1 MAVSPSLSAL
11 SSISFPLDQAIHLST
26 ILVCLTPRII
36 PSIASHS
43 SELFSVLLHLLSAAI
58 PLFLIRSA
66 VSFSF
71 SPCVIDAICTLT
83 HIARLNLSLIPELT
97 DPLMR
102 LPSPE
107 IASIFYT
114 EKGSYYFISLF
125 FSFSITEFFK
135 SRTSRRHIISQYL
148 FNIIITGEYVLA
160 LDIFYE
166 YGYTK
171 LSTL

>member
-11 SSISFPLDQAIHLST
+11 SYISFPLDQAIHLST

-43 SELFSVLLHLLSAAI
+43 SELFSVLLHLLSADI

-66 VSFSF
+66 VSFCF
-71 SPCVIDAICTLT
+71 LPCVIDAICTLT

-148 FNIIITGEYVLA
+148 FNIMLTGNIHL
-160 LDIFYE
+160 LLIFFMNMAVH
-166 YGYTK
+166 K
-171 LSTL
+171 LRTL